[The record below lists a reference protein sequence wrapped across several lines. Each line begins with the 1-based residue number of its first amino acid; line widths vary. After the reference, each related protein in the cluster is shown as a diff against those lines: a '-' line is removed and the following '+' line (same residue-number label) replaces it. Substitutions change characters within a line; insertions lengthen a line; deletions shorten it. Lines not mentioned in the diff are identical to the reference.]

1 MMRWT
6 ATFVSAVVIVFSLTF
21 IVTRRT
27 AATAPRLVVAPITAV
42 APLRVRTLR
51 SAPALPRLRRPRGGA
66 TTAAPATAPAAAPA
80 AAPVAP
86 PSTPPSTPPSS
97 SSSNSTRPTGPGL
110 CARAAWIQQ
119 TGGAP
124 ALPRTGRC

>member
-27 AATAPRLVVAPITAV
+27 AATAPTAPRLVVSPIADV
-42 APLRVRTLR
+42 PPLRVRTLR

-66 TTAAPATAPAAAPA
+66 TTAAPATAPA

>member
-27 AATAPRLVVAPITAV
+27 AATAPRLVVSPIADV
-42 APLRVRTLR
+42 PPLRVRTLR

-66 TTAAPATAPAAAPA
+66 TTAAPATAPA

>member
-27 AATAPRLVVAPITAV
+27 AATAPTAPRLVVAPITAV

-66 TTAAPATAPAAAPA
+66 TTAAPATAPAAAP
-80 AAPVAP
+80 VA
-86 PSTPPSTPPSS
+86 PPSTPPSS

>member
-27 AATAPRLVVAPITAV
+27 AATAPTAPRLVVSPIADV
-42 APLRVRTLR
+42 PPLRVRTLR

-66 TTAAPATAPAAAPA
+66 TTAAPATAPAAAP
-80 AAPVAP
+80 VAP
-86 PSTPPSTPPSS
+86 PSTPPST

>member
-27 AATAPRLVVAPITAV
+27 AATAPTAPRLVVAPITAV

-66 TTAAPATAPAAAPA
+66 TTAAPA